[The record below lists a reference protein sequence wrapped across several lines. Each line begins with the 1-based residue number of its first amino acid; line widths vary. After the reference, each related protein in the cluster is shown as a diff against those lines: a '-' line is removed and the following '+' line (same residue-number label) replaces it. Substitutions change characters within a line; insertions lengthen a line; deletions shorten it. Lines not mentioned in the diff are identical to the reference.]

1 MRTFL
6 RENALSLFFAAIFL
20 ATIVAQSFAG
30 QRAYN
35 ADQREHDDSQLSWTA
50 YVTSPDYWGAVMENW
65 QSEFLQFAL
74 FIGVT
79 VWLVQKGSNESKKLE
94 DVGLETDEQQRNGDE
109 DTQLQ
114 FSLCTWW
121 NGCFHIGGVIG

>member
-20 ATIVAQSFAG
+20 STIVAQSFAG

-35 ADQREHDDSQLSWTA
+35 AEQREHDDSQLSWTA

-65 QSEFLQFAL
+65 QSDCDVTHRTQKVGVQHVETFGQTFAHL
-74 FIGVT
+74 
-79 VWLVQKGSNESKKLE
+79 
-94 DVGLETDEQQRNGDE
+94 R
-109 DTQLQ
+109 
-114 FSLCTWW
+114 
-121 NGCFHIGGVIG
+121 